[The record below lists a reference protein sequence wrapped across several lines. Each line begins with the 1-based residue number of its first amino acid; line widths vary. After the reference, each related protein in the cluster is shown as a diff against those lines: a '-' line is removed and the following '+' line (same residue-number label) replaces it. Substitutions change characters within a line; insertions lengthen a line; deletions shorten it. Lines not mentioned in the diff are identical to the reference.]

1 MVRKI
6 RAKKRTLLVDGS
18 ILVYRIASAIEE
30 ATEWSHDMWT
40 LHADAKTGKNLLDNE
55 LNRY

>member
-18 ILVYRIASAIEE
+18 ILVYRIASAIET
-30 ATEWSHDMWT
+30 ATEWQNDMWT
-40 LHADAKTGKNLLDNE
+40 LHADAKTGKEILDII
-55 LNRY
+55 